1 MAEEFNIREINFPI
15 IPDGESE
22 ELKDYLRKLE
32 RVLQESLKGSIYI
45 EKVLE
50 DGIIG
55 N

>member
-1 MAEEFNIREINFPI
+1 MTEFTIREINFPK
-15 IPDGESE
+15 IPSAYISP
-22 ELKDYLRKLE
+22 ELKAYLIELE
-32 RVLQESLKGSIYI
+32 HVIRDSLKGSIYI